1 MSEVKEEIK
10 ELVIAKIDARMPSN
24 IKISIGGIGS
34 MSKQEMIEHVK
45 KEDEQGKQ
53 IIQMHM
59 NFIKAMTSGKLVKE
73 LNKV

>member
-59 NFIKAMTSGKLVKE
+59 NFIKAMTSGELMKE